1 MRRTYGQ
8 EQEIFIDYYD
18 DVRDVL
24 DDRQKGVL
32 LDLLVNNAKGEEQES
47 DDAMVMMA
55 YRFMRNGIKRV
66 EERYQQKCEANR
78 ENVNK
83 RWNKKGEKL

>member
-18 DVRDVL
+18 AVRDVL

-83 RWNKKGEKL
+83 RWNKQGEKP